1 MALIRCSKCG
11 NLASSKTANCPTC
24 GAPTGAAAEQSAQPK
39 AEPKVEPK
47 VEAKAEPK
55 VEVKTEPKV
64 EPQPQA
70 ESAPRTLN
78 DILRERSAQTTL
90 ADSYV
95 EEKSEEKPT
104 VVAPVVA
111 PHEQAKPT
119 NVEPTAPAS
128 GGDGG
133 NNDYDGYD
141 DNVIDDYE
149 AEIVRHKRTAKG
161 YMVCAIILLVLLI
174 PTAFYCVTFF
184 VKTGG
189 MEALEEQLEIVESA
203 RRIFEDENT
212 MLQRNAEELVT
223 ELEDLKDKND
233 TMMLKYQEA
242 VVMLEQLQ
250 KEKTY
255 NYEQLAKYKK
265 EVATL
270 REVMKGYLRQIDSLN
285 TINSNLQAQNI
296 QYKKEINTAQMR
308 ADVAEEKADELN
320 TKVRIG
326 SVIQASGIRMVALNG
341 KSKEVKRIKMAER
354 MRVDFD
360 LTANELAE
368 PGEKSIY
375 VRIIGPDGY
384 LLTSSD
390 VILFNFEGDEMRASA
405 VRKVDY
411 ENESV
416 PVSIFYDGAF
426 TKGTY
431 SVEIY
436 VDGRLSG
443 SKEVYFE

>member
-1 MALIRCSKCG
+1 
-11 NLASSKTANCPTC
+11 
-24 GAPTGAAAEQSAQPK
+24 
-39 AEPKVEPK
+39 
-47 VEAKAEPK
+47 
-55 VEVKTEPKV
+55 
-64 EPQPQA
+64 
-70 ESAPRTLN
+70 
-78 DILRERSAQTTL
+78 LRERSAQPTL
-90 ADSYV
+90 GDSFI
-95 EEKSEEKPT
+95 EERAEEKPT
-104 VVAPVVA
+104 VEVAQSVPEA
-111 PHEQAKPT
+111 ENRASEATPPRE
-119 NVEPTAPAS
+119 NVNTS
-128 GGDGG
+128 MGSNGG
-133 NNDYDGYD
+133 NNGNKEEYN

-149 AEIVRHKRTAKG
+149 AEIARHKRTSNG
-161 YMVCAIILLVLLI
+161 FMLCTIILVVLLI
-174 PTAFYCVTFF
+174 PAAYFSISFALKH
-184 VKTGG
+184 KTIKDN
-189 MEALEEQLEIVESA
+189 LEIVESA
-203 RRIFEDENT
+203 RRIFEDENN
-212 MLQRNAEELVT
+212 MLQRNAEDLVT
-223 ELEDLKDKND
+223 ELESLKDQND

-308 ADVAEEKADELN
+308 ADVAEERADELN

-326 SVIQASGIRMVALNG
+326 SVIQASGIRMVVLNG

-354 MRVDFD
+354 LRVDFD

-375 VRIIGPDGY
+375 VRILGPDGY
-384 LLTSSD
+384 LLASSD

-405 VRKVDY
+405 MRKVDY

-416 PVSIFYDGAF
+416 PVSIFYDGSF

>member
-1 MALIRCSKCG
+1 MALIRCNSCG
-11 NLASSKTANCPTC
+11 NLASSKTANCPIC
-24 GAPTGAAAEQSAQPK
+24 GAPIATAEQKAEPTA
-39 AEPKVEPK
+39 AEPKVEANAAP
-47 VEAKAEPK
+47 VVEPK
-55 VEVKTEPKV
+55 
-64 EPQPQA
+64 A

-90 ADSYV
+90 GDSFLDQ
-95 EEKSEEKPT
+95 KSEESPAKEDTT
-104 VVAPVVA
+104 VVVPPVVST
-111 PHEQAKPT
+111 PETPT
-119 NVEPTAPAS
+119 PA
-128 GGDGG
+128 GGDNGDNGG
-133 NNDYDGYD
+133 HDGYN

-149 AEIVRHKRTAKG
+149 AEIARHKRTSNG
-161 YMVCAIILLVLLI
+161 FMLCAIIAIVLLI
-174 PTAFYCVTFF
+174 PAAYFSISLGMQK
-184 VKTGG
+184 KTI
-189 MEALEEQLEIVESA
+189 EDNLEIVESA
-203 RRIFEDENT
+203 RRIFEDENS
-212 MLQRNAEELVT
+212 MLQRNAEDLVT
-223 ELEDLKDKND
+223 ELEGLKDQND

-250 KEKTY
+250 REKTY

-270 REVMKGYLRQIDSLN
+270 RNVMKGYLRQIDSLN

-326 SVIQASGIRMVALNG
+326 SVIQASGIRMTALNA
-341 KSKEVKRIKMAER
+341 KSNEVKR
-354 MRVDFD
+354 MRLAKRLKVDFD

-368 PGEKSIY
+368 PGEKSVY
-375 VRIIGPDGY
+375 LRILGPDGY
-384 LLTSSD
+384 LLAPSE
-390 VILFNFEGDEMRASA
+390 VILFSFEGDEMRASA

-416 PVSIFYDGAF
+416 PVSIFYDGETF
-426 TKGTY
+426 TNGTY
-431 SVEIY
+431 TVEIY

-443 SKEVYFE
+443 SKEIYFDK

>member
-1 MALIRCSKCG
+1 MQLEIRQYREYMALIRCSNCG
-11 NLASSKTANCPTC
+11 NLASSKTATCPTC
-24 GAPTGAAAEQSAQPK
+24 GAPTGAPEQSTTAAETKVETTPQPA
-39 AEPKVEPK
+39 AEPVAAPK
-47 VEAKAEPK
+47 S
-55 VEVKTEPKV
+55 
-64 EPQPQA
+64 

-78 DILRERSAQTTL
+78 DILRERSTQTTL
-90 ADSYV
+90 GDSYI
-95 EEKSEEKPT
+95 EEKGESSPAAT
-104 VVAPVVA
+104 PVVERSEMQA
-111 PHEQAKPT
+111 PSTTTPLD
-119 NVEPTAPAS
+119 N
-128 GGDGG
+128 DNGG
-133 NNDYDGYD
+133 NDGYD
-141 DNVIDDYE
+141 DTLIEDYE
-149 AEIVRHKRTAKG
+149 AEIARHKRTHKG
-161 YMVCAIILLVLLI
+161 LMWCLIIAVVLLI
-174 PTAFYCVTFF
+174 PALYLSVTLGMQK
-184 VKTGG
+184 KTI
-189 MEALEEQLEIVESA
+189 EENLEIVESA
-203 RRIFEDENT
+203 RRIFEDENS
-212 MLQRNAEELVT
+212 MLQRNAEELVA

-233 TMMLKYQEA
+233 TMANKYYEA
-242 VVMLEQLQ
+242 VSMLEQLQ

-285 TINSNLQAQNI
+285 AINSNLQKENI
-296 QYKKEINTAQMR
+296 QYKKDINTAQLR
-308 ADVAEEKADELN
+308 ADVAEEKAEELN

-326 SVIQASGIRMVALNG
+326 SVIQASGIRMAALNG

-354 MRVDFD
+354 LRVDFD

-375 VRIIGPDGY
+375 VRITGPDGY

-416 PVSIFYDGAF
+416 PVSIFYDGSVF

-431 SVEIY
+431 AVEIY
-436 VDGRLSG
+436 IDGRLSG
-443 SKEVYFE
+443 SKEAYFE

>member
-1 MALIRCSKCG
+1 MALIRCNSCG
-11 NLASSKTANCPTC
+11 NLASSKTANCPIC
-24 GAPTGAAAEQSAQPK
+24 GAPIATAEQKAQPTA
-39 AEPKVEPK
+39 AEPKVEANATP
-47 VEAKAEPK
+47 VVEPK
-55 VEVKTEPKV
+55 
-64 EPQPQA
+64 A

-90 ADSYV
+90 GDSYLDQ
-95 EEKSEEKPT
+95 KSEESPAKEDTT
-104 VVAPVVA
+104 VVVPPVVSTPEA
-111 PHEQAKPT
+111 T
-119 NVEPTAPAS
+119 TPA
-128 GGDGG
+128 GGDNGDNGG
-133 NNDYDGYD
+133 SGDYN

-149 AEIVRHKRTAKG
+149 AEIARHKRTSNG
-161 YMVCAIILLVLLI
+161 FMLCAIIAIVLLI
-174 PTAFYCVTFF
+174 PAAYFSISLGMQK
-184 VKTGG
+184 KTI
-189 MEALEEQLEIVESA
+189 EDNLEIVESA
-203 RRIFEDENT
+203 RRIFEDENS
-212 MLQRNAEELVT
+212 MLQRNAEDLVT
-223 ELEDLKDKND
+223 ELEGLKDQND

-250 KEKTY
+250 REKTY

-270 REVMKGYLRQIDSLN
+270 RNVMKGYLRQIDSLN

-326 SVIQASGIRMVALNG
+326 SVIQASGIRMTALNA
-341 KSKEVKRIKMAER
+341 KSNEVKR
-354 MRVDFD
+354 MRLAKRLKVDFD

-368 PGEKSIY
+368 PGEKSVY
-375 VRIIGPDGY
+375 LRILGPDGY
-384 LLTSSD
+384 LLAPSE
-390 VILFNFEGDEMRASA
+390 VILFSFEGDEMRASA

-416 PVSIFYDGAF
+416 PVSIFYDGETF
-426 TKGTY
+426 TNGTY
-431 SVEIY
+431 TVEIY

-443 SKEVYFE
+443 SKEIYFDK

>member
-1 MALIRCSKCG
+1 MALIRCNSCG
-11 NLASSKTANCPTC
+11 NLASSKTANCPIC
-24 GAPTGAAAEQSAQPK
+24 GAPIATAEQKAQPTA
-39 AEPKVEPK
+39 AEPKVEANATP
-47 VEAKAEPK
+47 VVEPK
-55 VEVKTEPKV
+55 
-64 EPQPQA
+64 A

-90 ADSYV
+90 GDSYLDQ
-95 EEKSEEKPT
+95 KSEESPAQEDT
-104 VVAPVVA
+104 VVVVPPVVST
-111 PHEQAKPT
+111 PESPT
-119 NVEPTAPAS
+119 PA
-128 GGDGG
+128 GGDNGG
-133 NNDYDGYD
+133 SGDYN

-149 AEIVRHKRTAKG
+149 AEIARHKRTSNG
-161 YMVCAIILLVLLI
+161 FMLCAIIAIVLLI
-174 PTAFYCVTFF
+174 PAAYFSISLGMQK
-184 VKTGG
+184 KTI
-189 MEALEEQLEIVESA
+189 EDNLEIVESA
-203 RRIFEDENT
+203 RRIFEDENS
-212 MLQRNAEELVT
+212 MLQRNAEDLVT
-223 ELEDLKDKND
+223 ELEGLKDQND

-250 KEKTY
+250 REKTY

-270 REVMKGYLRQIDSLN
+270 RNVMKGYLRQIDSLN

-326 SVIQASGIRMVALNG
+326 SVIQASGIRMTALNA
-341 KSKEVKRIKMAER
+341 KSNEVKR
-354 MRVDFD
+354 MRLAKRLKVDFD

-368 PGEKSIY
+368 PGEKSVY
-375 VRIIGPDGY
+375 LRILGPDGY
-384 LLTSSD
+384 LLAPSE
-390 VILFNFEGDEMRASA
+390 VILFSFEGDEMRASA

-416 PVSIFYDGAF
+416 PVSIFYDGETF
-426 TKGTY
+426 TNGTY
-431 SVEIY
+431 TVEIY

-443 SKEVYFE
+443 SKEIYFDK

>member
-1 MALIRCSKCG
+1 MALIRCNSCG
-11 NLASSKTANCPTC
+11 NLASSKTANCPIC
-24 GAPTGAAAEQSAQPK
+24 GAPIATAEQKAQPTA
-39 AEPKVEPK
+39 AEPKVEANATP
-47 VEAKAEPK
+47 VVEPK
-55 VEVKTEPKV
+55 
-64 EPQPQA
+64 A

-90 ADSYV
+90 GDSYLDQ
-95 EEKSEEKPT
+95 KSEESPAKEDTAVVVPPVISTPEAPT
-104 VVAPVVA
+104 
-111 PHEQAKPT
+111 
-119 NVEPTAPAS
+119 PA
-128 GGDGG
+128 GGDNGDNGG
-133 NNDYDGYD
+133 HDGYN

-149 AEIVRHKRTAKG
+149 AEIARHKRTSNG
-161 YMVCAIILLVLLI
+161 FMLCAIIAIVLLI
-174 PTAFYCVTFF
+174 PAAYFSITLGMQK
-184 VKTGG
+184 KTI
-189 MEALEEQLEIVESA
+189 EDNLEIVESA
-203 RRIFEDENT
+203 RRIFEDENS
-212 MLQRNAEELVT
+212 MLQRNAEDLVT
-223 ELEDLKDKND
+223 ELEGLKDQND

-250 KEKTY
+250 REKTY

-270 REVMKGYLRQIDSLN
+270 RNVMKGYLRQIDSLN

-326 SVIQASGIRMVALNG
+326 SVIQASGIRMTALNA
-341 KSKEVKRIKMAER
+341 KSNEVKR
-354 MRVDFD
+354 MRLAKRLKVDFD

-368 PGEKSIY
+368 PGEKSVY
-375 VRIIGPDGY
+375 LRILGPDGY
-384 LLTSSD
+384 LLAPSE
-390 VILFNFEGDEMRASA
+390 VILFSFEGDEMRASA

-416 PVSIFYDGAF
+416 PVSIFYDGETF
-426 TKGTY
+426 TNGTY
-431 SVEIY
+431 TVEIY

-443 SKEVYFE
+443 SKEIYFDK

>member
-1 MALIRCSKCG
+1 MALIRCNSCG
-11 NLASSKTANCPTC
+11 NLASSKTANCPIC
-24 GAPTGAAAEQSAQPK
+24 GAPIATAEQKAQPTA
-39 AEPKVEPK
+39 AEPKVEANAAP
-47 VEAKAEPK
+47 VAEPK
-55 VEVKTEPKV
+55 T
-64 EPQPQA
+64 

-90 ADSYV
+90 GDSYLDQ
-95 EEKSEEKPT
+95 KSEESPAQEDTT
-104 VVAPVVA
+104 VVVPPVVST
-111 PHEQAKPT
+111 PET
-119 NVEPTAPAS
+119 TAPA
-128 GGDGG
+128 GGDNGDNGG
-133 NNDYDGYD
+133 SGDYN

-149 AEIVRHKRTAKG
+149 AEIARHKRTSNG
-161 YMVCAIILLVLLI
+161 FMLCAIIAIVLLI
-174 PTAFYCVTFF
+174 PAAYFSISLGMQK
-184 VKTGG
+184 KTI
-189 MEALEEQLEIVESA
+189 EDNLEIVESA
-203 RRIFEDENT
+203 RRIFEDENS
-212 MLQRNAEELVT
+212 MLQRNAEDLVT
-223 ELEDLKDKND
+223 ELEGLKDQND

-250 KEKTY
+250 REKTY

-270 REVMKGYLRQIDSLN
+270 RNVMKGYLRQIDSLN

-326 SVIQASGIRMVALNG
+326 SVIQASGIRMTALNA
-341 KSKEVKRIKMAER
+341 KSNEVKR
-354 MRVDFD
+354 MRLAKRLKVDFD

-368 PGEKSIY
+368 PGEKSVY
-375 VRIIGPDGY
+375 LRILGPDGY
-384 LLTSSD
+384 LLAPSE
-390 VILFNFEGDEMRASA
+390 VILFSFEGDEMRASA

-416 PVSIFYDGAF
+416 PVSIFYDGETF
-426 TKGTY
+426 TNGTY
-431 SVEIY
+431 TVEIY

-443 SKEVYFE
+443 SKEIYFDK

>member
-11 NLASSKTANCPTC
+11 NLASSKSANCPTC
-24 GAPTGAAAEQSAQPK
+24 GAPIGTVEQSVQPTA
-39 AEPKVEPK
+39 AEPKVAT
-47 VEAKAEPK
+47 VAEPK
-55 VEVKTEPKV
+55 TEPATEPK
-64 EPQPQA
+64 A

-90 ADSYV
+90 GDDLEDKSAESPAV
-95 EEKSEEKPT
+95 ETPAPATPAASATPAEEKSEKE
-104 VVAPVVA
+104 VAAPFVA
-111 PHEQAKPT
+111 
-119 NVEPTAPAS
+119 V
-128 GGDGG
+128 GG
-133 NNDYDGYD
+133 NGSYGSYD
-141 DNVIDDYE
+141 DSVIDDYE
-149 AEIVRHKRTAKG
+149 AEIARHKRTSNG
-161 YMVCAIILLVLLI
+161 LMLCAIILLVLFI
-174 PTAFYCVTFF
+174 PAAFFSISF
-184 VKTGG
+184 GLKHKTIKDN
-189 MEALEEQLEIVESA
+189 LEIVESA
-203 RRIFEDENT
+203 RRIFEDENSI
-212 MLQRNAEELVT
+212 LQRNAEDLVT
-223 ELEDLKDKND
+223 ELEGLKDQND

-250 KEKTY
+250 REKTY

-270 REVMKGYLRQIDSLN
+270 RNVMKGYLRQIDSLN

-296 QYKKEINTAQMR
+296 QYKKEINTAQLR

-375 VRIIGPDGY
+375 IRITGPDGY
-384 LLTSSD
+384 LLASSD

-405 VRKVDY
+405 MRKVDY

-436 VDGRLSG
+436 IDGRLSG

>member
-1 MALIRCSKCG
+1 MALIRCNNCG
-11 NLASSKTANCPTC
+11 NLASSKSANCPTC
-24 GAPTGAAAEQSAQPK
+24 GAPTGTVEQSAQPTT
-39 AEPKVEPK
+39 VEPK
-47 VEAKAEPK
+47 VEQAPVVEPK
-55 VEVKTEPKV
+55 VETKAEPA
-64 EPQPQA
+64 PQA

-90 ADSYV
+90 GDAYL
-95 EEKSEEKPT
+95 EEKSESPAATEPAAEPATESPAKEESNEGAAPF
-104 VVAPVVA
+104 VAMDGS
-111 PHEQAKPT
+111 
-119 NVEPTAPAS
+119 N
-128 GGDGG
+128 GDGG
-133 NNDYDGYD
+133 NGSNGGNYYD

-149 AEIVRHKRTAKG
+149 AEIARHKRTSNG
-161 YMVCAIILLVLLI
+161 LMLCTIILLVLFI
-174 PTAFYCVTFF
+174 PAAFLSISFGLKQ
-184 VKTGG
+184 KTIKDN
-189 MEALEEQLEIVESA
+189 LEIVESA
-203 RRIFEDENT
+203 RRIFEDENSI
-212 MLQRNAEELVT
+212 LQRNAEDLVV
-223 ELEDLKDKND
+223 ELESLKDQND

-265 EVATL
+265 EVAML
-270 REVMKGYLRQIDSLN
+270 RDVMKGYLRQIDSLN

-296 QYKKEINTAQMR
+296 QYKKEINTAQLR

-368 PGEKSIY
+368 PGEKTIY
-375 VRIIGPDGY
+375 VRITGPDGY
-384 LLTSSD
+384 LLASSD

-405 VRKVDY
+405 MRKVDY

-431 SVEIY
+431 TVEIY

>member
-1 MALIRCSKCG
+1 MALIRCNSCG
-11 NLASSKTANCPTC
+11 NLASSKTANCPIC
-24 GAPTGAAAEQSAQPK
+24 GAPIATAEQKAQPTA
-39 AEPKVEPK
+39 AEPKVEANATP
-47 VEAKAEPK
+47 VVEPK
-55 VEVKTEPKV
+55 
-64 EPQPQA
+64 A

-90 ADSYV
+90 GDSYLDQ
-95 EEKSEEKPT
+95 KSEESPAKEDT
-104 VVAPVVA
+104 AVVVPPVVSTPEA
-111 PHEQAKPT
+111 PT
-119 NVEPTAPAS
+119 PA
-128 GGDGG
+128 GGDNGDNGG
-133 NNDYDGYD
+133 SGDYN

-149 AEIVRHKRTAKG
+149 AEIARHKRTSNG
-161 YMVCAIILLVLLI
+161 FMLCAIIAIVLLI
-174 PTAFYCVTFF
+174 PAAYFSISLGMQK
-184 VKTGG
+184 KTI
-189 MEALEEQLEIVESA
+189 EDNLEIVESA
-203 RRIFEDENT
+203 RRIFEDENS
-212 MLQRNAEELVT
+212 MLQRNAEDLVT
-223 ELEDLKDKND
+223 ELEGLKDQND

-250 KEKTY
+250 REKTY

-270 REVMKGYLRQIDSLN
+270 RNVMKGYLRQIDSLN

-326 SVIQASGIRMVALNG
+326 SVIQASGIRMTALNA
-341 KSKEVKRIKMAER
+341 KSNEVKR
-354 MRVDFD
+354 MRLAKRLKVDFD

-368 PGEKSIY
+368 PGEKSVY
-375 VRIIGPDGY
+375 LRILGPDGY
-384 LLTSSD
+384 LLAPSE
-390 VILFNFEGDEMRASA
+390 VILFSFEGDEMRASA

-416 PVSIFYDGAF
+416 PVSIFYDGETF
-426 TKGTY
+426 TNGTY
-431 SVEIY
+431 TVEIY

-443 SKEVYFE
+443 SKEIYFDK